1 MFLTQRLSRA
11 SSNLPLWQLLAVL
24 SPRLP
29 SMKLRFINWISSITL
44 SIVVSKVR
52 IQDTGE
58 DKNEEV
64 IQDMK
69 NITVALLKK
78 FYERNNGRKPERL
91 IMFRDGVSEGQFLT
105 VLAKELMAIRE
116 ACKEL
121 EADYEPPVTY
131 LVVQKRHHTR
141 FFPADNNKYRN
152 GNALAGTVID
162 QVAWKH
168 GNH

>member
-1 MFLTQRLSRA
+1 M
-11 SSNLPLWQLLAVL
+11 
-24 SPRLP
+24 
-29 SMKLRFINWISSITL
+29 
-44 SIVVSKVR
+44 R
-52 IQDTGE
+52 IQDAGE

-78 FYERNNGRKPERL
+78 FYERSNGRKPERL

-141 FFPADNNKYRN
+141 FFPADNNKYADKRICRSETSTATL
-152 GNALAGTVID
+152 GSSPCSTKAARVSP
-162 QVAWKH
+162 A
-168 GNH
+168 

>member
-1 MFLTQRLSRA
+1 M
-11 SSNLPLWQLLAVL
+11 
-24 SPRLP
+24 
-29 SMKLRFINWISSITL
+29 
-44 SIVVSKVR
+44 R

-69 NITVALLKK
+69 NITVALLRK

-105 VLAKELMAIRE
+105 VLAKELMAMRE

-121 EADYEPPVTY
+121 EADYEPPITY

-162 QVAWKH
+162 QVFFNTVIKISVTIFRASITPLRETSTC
-168 GNH
+168 

>member
-1 MFLTQRLSRA
+1 M
-11 SSNLPLWQLLAVL
+11 
-24 SPRLP
+24 
-29 SMKLRFINWISSITL
+29 
-44 SIVVSKVR
+44 R

-69 NITVALLKK
+69 NITVVLLKK

-162 QVAWKH
+162 QVIFKTTIYQFAFSTIFRASTTPPRETSTC
-168 GNH
+168 